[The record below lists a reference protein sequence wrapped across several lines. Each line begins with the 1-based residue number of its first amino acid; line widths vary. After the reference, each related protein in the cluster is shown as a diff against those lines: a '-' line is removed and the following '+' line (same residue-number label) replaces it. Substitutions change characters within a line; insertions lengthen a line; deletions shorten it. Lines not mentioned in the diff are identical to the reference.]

1 MPHGTWDLGVQPSSE
16 DARVV
21 PRGQSGQTFGLAS
34 RSGGGATRLTPWQIG
49 VGLVVVLAVLGA
61 SVWFAVA
68 GEPSQAVQTNPFG
81 GSLVLNDQ
89 QGPVVLDLASGTAS
103 IQLANVD
110 QAVTASGPSAVS
122 AVPVSDGSLLINSVN
137 GTFNFLGQNNVLVAP
152 TGGGVALSGSSDFQS
167 AAGFATGSD
176 AYVVGYA
183 RARATISLV
192 NEEVVAQAARRASS
206 ASARG
211 SSTVQPLGTATT
223 DSAVDSGVGG
233 SVTANGDFWSIEDA
247 SPSHRLIQYSP
258 APHPARPLMMFDRG
272 PVAAVA
278 SLGVGSGPSGTQTV
292 ALATPGEIRVF
303 PAAKGSAPI
312 SLAVPGL
319 GATTRIV
326 PVSGE
331 MGQVLFAYQSSGRWS
346 LVGADPAT
354 AKLTGPVSLQGIPG
368 NAVLLAPAFNSGS
381 VYTVADT
388 LSTQPRLLRIDPRSG
403 IASPLSGVP
412 DYPVVSAA
420 EAADA
425 PNFGPQTQVISVGP
439 RVIFNNPDSIL
450 GVVVFTDGS
459 QPPKTFD
466 KGTLASVDPA
476 APGGVA
482 LNAAPKTKKSQ
493 PKQQQV
499 QAAVDAQSRCLNTSE
514 TPHRPVITTPLVAST
529 HTVTLSWSY
538 QLLSNQDCEPTT
550 YTVAASVV
558 GDGQGPAQPEYAVQ
572 GQLTFTYPG
581 LHPNVTYQFVVT
593 AFIGHDQTA
602 SLPEEAT
609 TNPQGPDAPTA
620 VTATDA
626 DGTGWIVSWTACS
639 GSACDANEPA
649 TQWTVTGQSCGSGAF
664 IGTPPTVTVSGSQET
679 ATFKFADNPSL
690 IGQPLQFEVQGT
702 DILGHVG
709 DPATSSGC
717 ADGWAIPVAS
727 DISLSAFDR
736 QAGDFTDTATLTVAP
751 VPGVSAAEAYGS
763 VSTEFTFA
771 VTNMANSSQA
781 VTQVGN
787 PSGGP
792 VGSPTV
798 TVTGLIPGVTYS
810 ASVTVTPVGHP
821 AAATT
826 VPAQPITGVTSAWPS
841 IGLVSS
847 TAVLDPSAD
856 TGSLSATISGAYG
869 NVPAGQTEALEA
881 SGSVSCSGTLMPA
894 FTGLPVAQGADGTGT
909 IGEIPLNLVGN
920 GGTGCV
926 LDLTLSESGTN
937 FHGGPTS
944 STFGLPALGVQYATP
959 TVSAALQ
966 ETAGC
971 AYCVAVTASTPLE
984 AGTSSLGGVWT
995 TTVTSSTDGDPAD
1008 CAGPVSQLAPSVGG
1022 TVTGLVDMSSCVQN
1036 FENVD
1041 GSPTTPVTVTFTVTV
1056 SWTYL
1061 GVLSGPVPYTGT
1073 PLSVTPTTSVPP
1085 GP

>member
-1 MPHGTWDLGVQPSSE
+1 M
-16 DARVV
+16 A
-21 PRGQSGQTFGLAS
+21 RGQSGQTFGLAA
-34 RSGGGATRLTPWQIG
+34 RSGSGATRLTPWQIG

-61 SVWFAVA
+61 SIWFAVA

-89 QGPVVLDLASGTAS
+89 QGPVVMDLASGTAS
-103 IQLANVD
+103 IQLANVN
-110 QAVTASGPSAVS
+110 QAVTAPGPSTVN

-152 TGGGVALSGSSDFQS
+152 TGGGVALSGSAGFQS
-167 AAGFATGSD
+167 AAGFATGSG
-176 AYVVGYA
+176 AYVVGDA
-183 RARATISLV
+183 PARATISLV
-192 NEEVVAQAARRASS
+192 NEEVVAQAARAST
-206 ASARG
+206 ASDGG

-223 DSAVDSGVGG
+223 DSPVDRSPGG
-233 SVTANGDFWSIEDA
+233 SVTANGDFWSIEGA
-247 SPSHRLIQYSP
+247 SASHRLIQYSP
-258 APHPARPLMMFDRG
+258 ASHPARPLITSDRG
-272 PVAAVA
+272 PVAGVA

-312 SLAVPGL
+312 SLAVPDL

-331 MGQVLFAYQSSGRWS
+331 IGQVLFAYQSAGRWS

-354 AKLTGPVSLQGIPG
+354 GRLTGPVSLQGIPG
-368 NAVLLAPAFNSGS
+368 NAVLLAPAFNRGS
-381 VYTVADT
+381 VYTVANT
-388 LSTQPRLLRIDPRSG
+388 PSTQPRLLRIDPRSG

-412 DYPVVSAA
+412 VYPVSGAA
-420 EAADA
+420 EAAQTPD
-425 PNFGPQTQVISVGP
+425 FGPQTQVISVGP

-482 LNAAPKTKKSQ
+482 LNAAPKTKKRSQ

-558 GDGQGPAQPEYAVQ
+558 GDGQGPAQPEYVVQ

-593 AFIGHDQTA
+593 AFIGQEQTA

-609 TNPQGPDAPTA
+609 TSPQGPDPPTA

-626 DGTGWIVSWTACS
+626 AGTGWTVSWTACS

-649 TQWTVTGQSCGSGAF
+649 TQWTVTGESCGGGAF
-664 IGTPPTVTVSGSQET
+664 IGTPPSVTVSGSQES
-679 ATFKFADNPSL
+679 ATFNFADNPSL
-690 IGQPLQFEVQGT
+690 IGQSLQFEVQGT

-709 DPATSSGC
+709 DPATSNGC

-727 DISLSAFDR
+727 DISLSALDR
-736 QAGDFTDTATLTVAP
+736 QAGDFTDTATLAVAP

-771 VTNMANSSQA
+771 VTNMANNSQA

-792 VGSPTV
+792 ISSPTM

-821 AAATT
+821 EAATT
-826 VPAQPITGVTSAWPS
+826 LPAQPITGVTSAWPA

-847 TAVLDPSAD
+847 TPVLDPSAD

-881 SGSVSCSGTLMPA
+881 SGSVSCSGTAMPG

-909 IGEIPLNLVGN
+909 IVGIPLDLVGN

-926 LDLTLSESGTN
+926 LDVTLSESGTN

-971 AYCVAVTASTPLE
+971 SYCVAVTAATPLE

-995 TTVTSSTDGDPAD
+995 TTVTSTDGIDPTQ
-1008 CAGPVSQLAPSVGG
+1008 CAQMSQLAPSVGD
-1022 TVTGLVDMSSCVQN
+1022 TVTGVVDMSSCVQN

-1061 GVLSGPVPYTGT
+1061 GVLSGPVLSTGT
-1073 PLSVTPTTSVPP
+1073 PLSTGPVTPTPVPP

>member
-1 MPHGTWDLGVQPSSE
+1 M
-16 DARVV
+16 
-21 PRGQSGQTFGLAS
+21 QT
-34 RSGGGATRLTPWQIG
+34 Q
-49 VGLVVVLAVLGA
+49 
-61 SVWFAVA
+61 
-68 GEPSQAVQTNPFG
+68 PFG
-81 GSLVLNDQ
+81 GSLVLNDH

-103 IQLANVD
+103 IQLANVN
-110 QAVTASGPSAVS
+110 QAVSAPNTSAVS
-122 AVPVSDGSLLINSVN
+122 AIPVSDGSLLLNSVS

-152 TGGGVALSGSSDFQS
+152 TGGGVALSGSSGFQR

-176 AYVVGYA
+176 AYLVGDA
-183 RARATISLV
+183 AKSATISLV
-192 NEEVVAQAARRASS
+192 NEEVVAQAARRAST
-206 ASARG
+206 ASAGG

-223 DSAVDSGVGG
+223 ESPVDSGVGG
-233 SVTANGDFWSIEDA
+233 SVTANGDFWSIADA
-247 SPSHRLIQYSP
+247 SPSRQLIQYAP
-258 APHPARPLMMFDRG
+258 ASHPGNPLTMIGRG
-272 PVAAVA
+272 SVAEVA
-278 SLGVGSGPSGTQTV
+278 SLGVAAGPSGTQTV

-303 PAAKGSAPI
+303 PAAKGSAPV
-312 SLAVPGL
+312 SLPVPGL
-319 GATTRIV
+319 GATTGIV
-326 PVSGE
+326 PVSGAI
-331 MGQVLFAYQSSGRWS
+331 GQVLFAYQAAGHWS

-354 AKLTGPVSLQGIPG
+354 NKLTGPVSLQGVPG
-368 NAVLLAPAFNSGS
+368 GAALWAPAFNRGS
-381 VYTVADT
+381 IYTVAQT
-388 LSTQPRLLRIDPRSG
+388 TSTQPRLLRIDPRSG
-403 IASPLSGVP
+403 LAAPLPGVP
-412 DYPVVSAA
+412 DYPFVNAA
-420 EAADA
+420 EAAQ
-425 PNFGPQTQVISVGP
+425 PPTFGPQTQVISVGP
-439 RVIFNNPDSIL
+439 RVIINNPDSIL

-482 LNAAPKTKKSQ
+482 LNAAPKTKKQSQ

-550 YTVAASVV
+550 YVVAASVV
-558 GDGQGPAQPEYAVQ
+558 GDGQGPAQPEYVVQ

-609 TNPQGPDAPTA
+609 TNPQGPDPPTA

-626 DGTGWIVSWTACS
+626 DGTGWTVSWTACS
-639 GSACDANEPA
+639 GSGCDANEPA

-763 VSTEFTFA
+763 LNTQYTFV
-771 VTNMANSSQA
+771 VTNTANGSQV

-787 PSGGP
+787 PGGGP
-792 VGSPTV
+792 VGSSTM

-821 AAATT
+821 SAATT
-826 VPAQPITGVTSAWPS
+826 IPAQLISGVTSSWPS
-841 IGLVSS
+841 MALVSS

-856 TGSLSATISGAYG
+856 TGSLSATIAGAYG
-869 NVPAGQTEALEA
+869 NVPAGQGEALQA
-881 SGSVSCSGTLMPA
+881 SGSVSCSGTVMPA
-894 FTGLPVAQGADGTGT
+894 FAGLPVAQGAGGTGT
-909 IGEIPLNLVGN
+909 VAGIPLSLVEN
-920 GGTGCV
+920 GGPGCV
-926 LDLTLSESGTN
+926 LNLTLSESGTN
-937 FHGGPTS
+937 FHGGPTA
-944 STFGLPALGVQYATP
+944 STFALPPLGAQYATP

-966 ETAGC
+966 ATTGC

-995 TTVTSSTDGDPAD
+995 TTVSSTDGVDPTD
-1008 CAGPVSQLAPSVGG
+1008 CAQVSQLAPSAGG
-1022 TVTGLVDMSSCVQN
+1022 SVTGLVDMSSCVQN

-1061 GVLSGPVPYTGT
+1061 GVLSGPVPYTGP
-1073 PLSVTPTTSVPP
+1073 PLSTGPVTPTASTPP

>member
-1 MPHGTWDLGVQPSSE
+1 VT
-16 DARVV
+16 
-21 PRGQSGQTFGLAS
+21 RGQSGQTFGLAS
-34 RSGGGATRLTPWQIG
+34 RSGGGATRLTSWQIG
-49 VGLVVVLAVLGA
+49 VGLVVVVAVLGA
-61 SVWFAVA
+61 SIWFAVA
-68 GEPSQAVQTNPFG
+68 GQPSQAVQTQPFG

-103 IQLANVD
+103 IQLANVK
-110 QAVTASGPSAVS
+110 QAVSAPGPSAVS
-122 AVPVSDGSLLINSVN
+122 AIPVSDGSLLLNSVN

-152 TGGGVALSGSSDFQS
+152 TGGGVALSGSSGFQS

-176 AYVVGYA
+176 AYVVGDA
-183 RARATISLV
+183 ASSATISLV
-192 NEEVVAQAARRASS
+192 NEEVVALAARRAST
-206 ASARG
+206 ASTGG

-223 DSAVDSGVGG
+223 DTPVDLEVGG
-233 SVTANGDFWSIEDA
+233 SVTANGDFWSIADA
-247 SPSHRLIQYSP
+247 SPSQPSHRLIQYAP
-258 APHPARPLMMFDRG
+258 ASHPGNPLTMIDRG
-272 PVAAVA
+272 SVPGVA
-278 SLGVGSGPSGTQTV
+278 SLGVGAGASGTQTV
-292 ALATPGEIRVF
+292 ALATPGEIRVW
-303 PAAKGSAPI
+303 PAAKGSAPV
-312 SLAVPGL
+312 SLAVPDL
-319 GATTRIV
+319 GAATRIV

-331 MGQVLFAYQSSGRWS
+331 VGQVLFAYLASGRWS

-354 AKLTGPVSLQGIPG
+354 AKLTGPVSLQGVPG
-368 NAVLLAPAFNSGS
+368 GAVLLAPAFNRGS
-381 VYTVADT
+381 IYTVAKAS
-388 LSTQPRLLRIDPRSG
+388 STQPRLLRIDPRSG
-403 IASPLSGVP
+403 LAAPLPDVP
-412 DYPVVSAA
+412 DYPLVNAA
-420 EAADA
+420 EAAE
-425 PNFGPQTQVISVGP
+425 PPIFGSQTQVISVGP
-439 RVIFNNPDSIL
+439 RVIINNPDSIL

-482 LNAAPKTKKSQ
+482 LNAAPKTKKQSQ

-593 AFIGHDQTA
+593 AFIGQDQTA

-609 TNPQGPDAPTA
+609 TNPQGPDPPTA

-626 DGTGWIVSWTACS
+626 DGTGWTVSWTACS
-639 GSACDANEPA
+639 GSGCDANEPA
-649 TQWTVTGQSCGSGAF
+649 TQWTVTGQSCGSGSF

-763 VSTEFTFA
+763 LSTQYTFV
-771 VTNMANSSQA
+771 VTNTADSSQ
-781 VTQVGN
+781 VVNQVGN
-787 PSGGP
+787 PGGGP
-792 VGSPTV
+792 IGSPTM

-821 AAATT
+821 SAATT
-826 VPAQPITGVTSAWPS
+826 VPAQFISGVTSSWPS
-841 IGLVSS
+841 MALVSS

-869 NVPAGQTEALEA
+869 NVPAGQSEALQA
-881 SGSVSCSGTLMPA
+881 SGSVSCSGTVMPA
-894 FTGLPVAQGADGTGT
+894 FAGLPVAQGAGGSGT
-909 IGEIPLNLVGN
+909 IAGIPLSLVGN
-920 GGTGCV
+920 GGPGCV
-926 LDLTLSESGTN
+926 LNLTLSESGTN
-937 FHGGPTS
+937 FHGGPTA
-944 STFGLPALGVQYATP
+944 STFELPALGAQYATP
-959 TVSAALQ
+959 TVSDAL
-966 ETAGC
+966 EDTAGC

-995 TTVTSSTDGDPAD
+995 TTVSSTDGVDPAD
-1008 CAGPVSQLAPSVGG
+1008 CAQVSQLAPSAGDS
-1022 TVTGLVDMSSCVQN
+1022 VTGLVDMSSCVQN

-1041 GSPTTPVTVTFTVTV
+1041 GSPTTPVTVTFSVTV

-1061 GVLSGPVPYTGT
+1061 GVLSGPVPDTDP
-1073 PLSVTPTTSVPP
+1073 PLSTGPVTPTATTTTVPP

>member
-1 MPHGTWDLGVQPSSE
+1 M
-16 DARVV
+16 R
-21 PRGQSGQTFGLAS
+21 RGQSGQTFGLAS
-34 RSGGGATRLTPWQIG
+34 RSGGGATRLTSWQIG
-49 VGLVVVLAVLGA
+49 LGLVVVVAVLGA
-61 SVWFAVA
+61 SIWFAVA
-68 GEPSQAVQTNPFG
+68 GQPSQAVQTQPFG
-81 GSLVLNDQ
+81 GSLVLNYQ
-89 QGPVVLDLASGTAS
+89 QGPVVMDLASGTAS
-103 IQLANVD
+103 IELANVN
-110 QAVTASGPSAVS
+110 QAVTAPGPSTVS
-122 AVPVSDGSLLINSVN
+122 AIPVSDGSLLLNSVN

-152 TGGGVALSGSSDFQS
+152 TGGGVALSGSSGFQS

-176 AYVVGYA
+176 AYVVGDA
-183 RARATISLV
+183 ASSATISLV
-192 NEEVVAQAARRASS
+192 NEEVVAQAARRTSTASP
-206 ASARG
+206 G
-211 SSTVQPLGTATT
+211 GTSTVQPLGTATT
-223 DSAVDSGVGG
+223 DNRVDLGVGG
-233 SVTANGDFWSIEDA
+233 SVTANGDFWSIAEA
-247 SPSHRLIQYSP
+247 SPSQPSPPSDRLIQYAP
-258 APHPARPLMMFDRG
+258 ASHPGNPLTMIDRG
-272 PVAAVA
+272 PVAGVA
-278 SLGVGSGPSGTQTV
+278 SLGVGAGPSGTQTV

-303 PAAKGSAPI
+303 PAAKGSAPV
-312 SLAVPGL
+312 SLAVPDL
-319 GATTRIV
+319 GATTQIV
-326 PVSGE
+326 PVSGAI
-331 MGQVLFAYQSSGRWS
+331 GQVLFAYQASGRWS

-354 AKLTGPVSLQGIPG
+354 ARLIGPVSLQGVPAG
-368 NAVLLAPAFNSGS
+368 AVLRAPAFNRGS
-381 VYTVADT
+381 IYTVADT
-388 LSTQPRLLRIDPRSG
+388 QSTQPRLLRIDPRSG
-403 IASPLSGVP
+403 LASPLPGVP
-412 DYPVVSAA
+412 DYPLVSSG
-420 EAADA
+420 ET
-425 PNFGPQTQVISVGP
+425 PTSFQQTQVISVGP
-439 RVIFNNPDSIL
+439 RVIINNPDSIL

-482 LNAAPKTKKSQ
+482 LNAAPKTKRQSQ

-593 AFIGHDQTA
+593 AFIGQDQTA

-609 TNPQGPDAPTA
+609 TNPQGPDPPTA

-626 DGTGWIVSWTACS
+626 DGTGWTVSWTACS
-639 GSACDANEPA
+639 GSGCDANEPA

-763 VSTEFTFA
+763 LSTQYTFV
-771 VTNMANSSQA
+771 VTNTANNSQ
-781 VTQVGN
+781 VVNQVGN
-787 PSGGP
+787 PGGGP
-792 VGSPTV
+792 IGSPTM
-798 TVTGLIPGVTYS
+798 TVTGLIPGETYS

-821 AAATT
+821 SAATT
-826 VPAQPITGVTSAWPS
+826 VPAQLISGVTSSWPS
-841 IGLVSS
+841 MALVSS
-847 TAVLDPSAD
+847 TTVLDPSAD
-856 TGSLSATISGAYG
+856 TGSLSATIAGAYG
-869 NVPAGQTEALEA
+869 NVPAGQSEALQA
-881 SGSVSCSGTLMPA
+881 SGSVSCSGTVMPA
-894 FTGLPVAQGADGTGT
+894 FAGLPVAQGAGGSGT
-909 IGEIPLNLVGN
+909 IAGIPLSLVGN
-920 GGTGCV
+920 GGPGCV
-926 LDLTLSESGTN
+926 LNLTLSESGTN
-937 FHGGPTS
+937 FHGGPTA
-944 STFGLPALGVQYATP
+944 STYGLPALGAQYATP
-959 TVSAALQ
+959 AVSAALE
-966 ETAGC
+966 ETPGC

-995 TTVTSSTDGDPAD
+995 TTVSSTDGVDPAD
-1008 CAGPVSQLAPSVGG
+1008 CAQVSQLAPSAGDS
-1022 TVTGLVDMSSCVQN
+1022 VTGLVDMSSCVQN

-1061 GVLSGPVPYTGT
+1061 GVLSGPVPDTDP
-1073 PLSVTPTTSVPP
+1073 PLSTGPLTPTTAVPP